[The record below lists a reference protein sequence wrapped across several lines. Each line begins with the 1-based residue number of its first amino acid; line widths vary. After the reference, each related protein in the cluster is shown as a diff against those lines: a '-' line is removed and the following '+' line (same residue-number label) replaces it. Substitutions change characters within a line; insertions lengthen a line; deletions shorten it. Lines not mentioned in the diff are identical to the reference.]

1 MAESAPPLFLL
12 DSNICIYLLGG
23 DAPHAR
29 RRIEQC
35 APGDIGASAVTLAE
49 VMVGARSLNAVAQA
63 RMLFEAIVVLPF
75 DDAAARAY
83 ASLPFR
89 RGSFERLIAAHAL
102 SLGLTLVTNN
112 ERDFSDVPGLR
123 IENWTK
129 P

>member
-1 MAESAPPLFLL
+1 MAETPEPSFLL
-12 DSNICIYLLGG
+12 DTNICIYLLGG
-23 DAPHAR
+23 NAPHAR

-35 APGDIGASAVTLAE
+35 AAGEIAASAVTLAE

-63 RMLFEAIVVLPF
+63 QDLFNVIRVLPF

-89 RGSFERLIAAHAL
+89 RGSFDRLIAAHAL
-102 SLGLTLVTNN
+102 SLGLVLVTNN
-112 ERDFSDVPGLR
+112 EKDFHDLPSLR
-123 IENWTK
+123 IENWTL